1 MKKSLI
7 ILSSFA
13 IAVICSSSTLIT
25 TDTNTN
31 SADTQPKKVV
41 FAKAD
46 IAKGKALL
54 PKSDCLACHK
64 IDAKVVG
71 PAYNDVALKYK
82 DTEANVKYLS
92 GKIIKGGAGVW
103 GQVPMSPHPT
113 LTVADARNMAKYILS
128 LK

>member
-1 MKKSLI
+1 MKKSLV

-13 IAVICSSSTLIT
+13 IAVICSSSALIST
-25 TDTNTN
+25 EKN
-31 SADTQPKKVV
+31 SNLADAQPKKVV

-71 PAYNDVALKYK
+71 PAYNAVALKYK
-82 DTEANVKYLS
+82 DTEENVKYLS
-92 GKIIKGGAGVW
+92 NKIITGGAGVW

-113 LTVADARNMAKYILS
+113 LSVVDAKNMAKYILS